1 MSVSAGELITDPD
14 NKIGNEFHFHKSLQQ
29 MNIVSKHYTTLKI
42 ALIHAITCIVAKYC
56 TAMDRQAVG
65 ARVTLL
71 EVGVV
76 GIIVKKLQH

>member
-1 MSVSAGELITDPD
+1 M
-14 NKIGNEFHFHKSLQQ
+14 KIAL
-29 MNIVSKHYTTLKI
+29 KHYTILKI
-42 ALIHAITCIVAKYC
+42 ALVHAITCIVITKQN
-56 TAMDRQAVG
+56 TVLQDRQAVG